1 MLAVVLPVML
11 SLGICSRVENV
22 RELALG
28 GMVGLGCNVLRLVS
42 CIAPLRYYASPNL
55 FKFLIKFKPVE
66 YLNLRLHFFIFTF
79 FLNLAS
85 EASRCNCTEW
95 VRATSYW
102 ETVLHVRQ
110 VTENTDTVETNVKQ
124 LGVMHHG
131 LSTRKSHKIGEMKKS
146 CVIVSD
152 TNRHPPTSK
161 TVPKT
166 KIKATRNIHT
176 PIKSLNQGTNCKQT
190 ILSGRKIETI
200 NPT

>member
-1 MLAVVLPVML
+1 MKATVRTAATACVDGIIKNCAKLCEGGEGQAVLAVVLPVML

-102 ETVLHVRQ
+102 TVLHVRQ
-110 VTENTDTVETNVKQ
+110 VTGMQT
-124 LGVMHHG
+124 
-131 LSTRKSHKIGEMKKS
+131 LSK
-146 CVIVSD
+146 
-152 TNRHPPTSK
+152 PTSSNWMLC
-161 TVPKT
+161 TMVCLLEQA
-166 KIKATRNIHT
+166 IR
-176 PIKSLNQGTNCKQT
+176 
-190 ILSGRKIETI
+190 
-200 NPT
+200 